1 MIKTFFGYLTQI
13 DYDIGLISIQK
24 LNKRLAN
31 TNLLNFYKALIFY
44 GKSKTYKIVKELLG
58 IIALNCQREKSSTRD
73 KEQLKDFPTLVYTI
87 NNFWNDPK
95 NFFAKA

>member
-1 MIKTFFGYLTQI
+1 MLSLISTLIKTFFGYLTQI

-44 GKSKTYKIVKELLG
+44 GKSKTYKIVKELHVFAVTTSAY
-58 IIALNCQREKSSTRD
+58 IT
-73 KEQLKDFPTLVYTI
+73 
-87 NNFWNDPK
+87 
-95 NFFAKA
+95 NFFFLCNTFFDLFF